1 MHSIFFSCRFYVCVC
16 VCVYIYIYIYI
27 LFFIFRC
34 YIPFPV
40 MQLTAPLANPE
51 YRVCLRLC
59 VLG

>member
-1 MHSIFFSCRFYVCVC
+1 